1 MVNDFDDEGAFDL
14 DDEAEM
20 MWRKLATHAKQRQM
34 RERDAAMAWMY
45 NQYTGDSSGLC
56 AGDNLKMAH
65 SFASPVE
72 RPDLAARGTSQGPTA
87 ASTGDN
93 CGSDSEDDN
102 ERDSLQVAV

>member
-1 MVNDFDDEGAFDL
+1 VVIAGDFGCLARFRYVNILPSHNEL
-14 DDEAEM
+14 Q
-20 MWRKLATHAKQRQM
+20 L
-34 RERDAAMAWMY
+34 AMAWMY

-102 ERDSLQVAV
+102 EKDNLQVAV